1 MKDKIMII
9 GTKEKVGKSLISI
22 CIGKFLKEK
31 SIKVIP
37 FKTFDIDNK
46 AITIGDDLKVGYN
59 ESLKM
64 DALDYEKNVFSNPIL
79 INKVNGKAK
88 VYVNG
93 RSYAKAEEFDFKRLR
108 EDFVEFMDNGFEEIK
123 EEGFTLIEGF
133 GECLE
138 YVERE
143 EEFLNFNFAKKVQSD
158 IILVTDFEDNNTF
171 ANIYGTLSLITKEDR
186 KRIKGI
192 IINNYDGDMEYLN
205 KGLSKLEKR
214 LKVPF
219 LGVMPNINTDIL
231 SADDYGKNY
240 RFDKKGD
247 LIIGVV
253 KTPGLSHVSDFYPFE
268 DEKEVK
274 MTLIEKPDHIDDVDF
289 IVLPGSKNTLKD
301 LAFLKKTGLD
311 KKIIEGAENGKTVM
325 GICGGFQILGE
336 EIEDL
341 YSIENK
347 GTKEKGLGL
356 IPLKTTYDFVNKTTI
371 AKGNVCNMTNS
382 LKSLSGIKLY
392 GYESIEGDSDMLEGS
407 EAFMI
412 DKMNNVIGLSNKEG
426 NVFGTFMHGVFES
439 KEFRKG
445 LLKILKEKHGV
456 VTSNKNLEEES
467 FKDYKERR
475 FTEFYNIFKE
485 NIDLEKLNK
494 VLNGEEI

>member
-9 GTKEKVGKSLISI
+9 GTREKVGKSLISI
-22 CIGKFLKEK
+22 CIGRFLKEK
-31 SIKVIP
+31 SINVIP
-37 FKTFDIDNK
+37 FKTFDIDS
-46 AITIGDDLKVGYN
+46 KVTSIEEDMKIGYN

-64 DALDYEKNVFSNPIL
+64 DALDCEKSVFNNPIVIEKNK
-79 INKVNGKAK
+79 NKSKVYINGK
-88 VYVNG
+88 
-93 RSYAKAEEFDFKRLR
+93 SYAKAEEFDYKKLR
-108 EDFVEFMDNGFEEIK
+108 EDFEEFMDNAFNQVK
-123 EEGFTLIEGF
+123 EEGFMLIEGF

-138 YVERE
+138 YVERD

-158 IILVTDFEDNNTF
+158 IILVSDFEDNNTF

-192 IINNYDGDMEYLN
+192 IINNYDGEMEYLN
-205 KGLSKLEKR
+205 KGISKLEKR
-214 LKVPF
+214 LKIPF
-219 LGVMPNINTDIL
+219 LGVMPSINTDIL
-231 SADDYGKNY
+231 TAKDYGENY
-240 RFDKKGD
+240 RVDKKGD

-253 KTPGLSHVSDFYPFE
+253 KTPGLSHISDFYPFE

-274 MTLIEKPDHIDDVDF
+274 MTLIEKVEHIDDVDF
-289 IVLPGSKNTLKD
+289 IVIPGSKNTLKD
-301 LAFLKKTGLD
+301 LEFLKKTGLD
-311 KKIIEGAENGKTVM
+311 KKIIDGALNGKTVM
-325 GICGGFQILGE
+325 GICGGFQMLGE

-347 GTKEKGLGL
+347 GDKEPGLGL

-382 LKSLSGIKLY
+382 LKPLSGIKLY

-407 EAFMI
+407 EALMV
-412 DKMNNVIGLSNKEG
+412 DKMNNIIGLSNKEG
-426 NVFGTFMHGVFES
+426 NVFGTFMHGIFES
-439 KEFRKG
+439 KDFRKG

-467 FKDYKERR
+467 FKEYKERR

-485 NIDLEKLNK
+485 NINLEKLNK
-494 VLNGEEI
+494 VLNGEEV